1 MSYRTIVTA
10 LDVAYTRGGGPNSY
24 FGAHY
29 IAAGIGTDP
38 QELLAAMVHD
48 GVLRTWRDDSGRK
61 AYRLEPPHTHNWR
74 VEHLREPGDVIDI
87 CCNTCNISR
96 TVPNRIPIEVS
107 Q

>member
-1 MSYRTIVTA
+1 MSYPTIVTA

-24 FGAHY
+24 FGTHY

-38 QELLAAMVHD
+38 QELLDAMVHD

-61 AYRLEPPHTHNWR
+61 AYRLEPPHTHDWR
-74 VEHLREPGDVIDI
+74 VKYVGPHGDFLEIS
-87 CCNTCNISR
+87 CGTCHISR
-96 TVPNRIPIEVS
+96 TVQNLVPIEVS